1 MTATYLGTR
10 CCGAS
15 TSTPHWVGCV
25 ERLDVND
32 PHSYHAVRG
41 DEVCPTCGSTET
53 VELSDERQSI
63 TVCAQCGSDEPGIV
77 LNDTEGEFA
86 LCGDCWEKVD

>member
-25 ERLDVND
+25 DRLDVND
-32 PHSYHAVRG
+32 PASYRDVP
-41 DEVCPTCGSTET
+41 DEVYDYLCANCGLSNIDGLEVEDET
-53 VELSDERQSI
+53 GGFWICL
-63 TVCAQCGSDEPGIV
+63 P
-77 LNDTEGEFA
+77 
-86 LCGDCWEKVD
+86 CWEKVP